1 METLIII
8 GIVAAILAA
17 VLIHNGVTVAAMRKR
32 LDDVLGRLHPTT
44 ATPAPPTPAAP
55 YVPPVA
61 APTPVQPAPVAV
73 PTELAPAYIDDA
85 DFYKALGAA
94 VAAGYSGGVYLNGKM
109 EHNGFGPFDYYEKT
123 ANGNVVRTTR
133 PTTVPAPVP
142 APVATDVAI
151 GTE

>member
-1 METLIII
+1 M
-8 GIVAAILAA
+8 
-17 VLIHNGVTVAAMRKR
+17 
-32 LDDVLGRLHPTT
+32 
-44 ATPAPPTPAAP
+44 
-55 YVPPVA
+55 PPVA
-61 APTPVQPAPVAV
+61 DPKPPAADPAPAPAAT
-73 PTELAPAYIDDA
+73 PTELAPAYIDEA

-151 GTE
+151 GSE